1 MSIPNYKLFNVVL
14 CFVRFQ
20 LMSECWNEK
29 PSERPTFD
37 QVTKLLEKML
47 MKETPYFEPE
57 LLDESK
63 TYYEMLEED
72 AVVKFT

>member
-1 MSIPNYKLFNVVL
+1 ML
-14 CFVRFQ
+14 
-20 LMSECWNEK
+20 ECWNEK

-47 MKETPYFEPE
+47 MKDTPYFEPE

-63 TYYEMLEED
+63 TYYEMPVEEA
-72 AVVKFT
+72 AVECTQENRTP

>member
-1 MSIPNYKLFNVVL
+1 ML
-14 CFVRFQ
+14 
-20 LMSECWNEK
+20 ECWNEK

-47 MKETPYFEPE
+47 MKDTPYFEPE

-63 TYYEMLEED
+63 ACYEMLEED
-72 AVVKFT
+72 AVVKCT